1 MEVILKAPVKG
12 VGKPGEIVKVSLG
25 YARNY
30 LLPKKLAVEA
40 TPANK
45 KQLAQKAQNK
55 EQKEARNEQKRSE
68 LAETIAA
75 TSCVVK
81 KQVSDDDKIFG
92 SVTAVEICK
101 CLKEKG
107 IKLEKKQ
114 VILDNPI
121 KSLGIHP
128 VKIKL
133 GKGTETVLKVWV
145 EKQEG

>member
-133 GKGTETVLKVWV
+133 GKGAETVLKVWV